1 MCDAIFLSA
10 GVPDPKRGAIYAA
23 TANTVAITSAVS
35 ALIHVTIG
43 RRPLIWGGHPAITP
57 MIMTMAQAI
66 GVNYGS
72 WVQLYQSRYFEDQ
85 FPEDNAQFRNV
96 FYIDA
101 IENDREKSLFSMRER
116 MFSEHEFGAAVFI
129 GGMEGIIDEFELF
142 KTLQPTAKI
151 MPITSTG
158 GAALEVA
165 KRNQISNDD
174 FLNDLDY
181 VSLFHRY
188 LEISTREERYIS
200 REDQPSIVEQRFWQP
215 PN

>member
-1 MCDAIFLSA
+1 MSDAIFLSA
-10 GVPDPKRGAIYAA
+10 GVPDPKRGAVYAA
-23 TANTVAITSAVS
+23 TANTVAINSAVS

-66 GVNYGS
+66 GVNYGR

-85 FPEDNAQFRNV
+85 FPEDNDQFQNV

-101 IENDREKSLFSMRER
+101 IENDREKSLFTMRER
-116 MFSEHEFGAAVFI
+116 MFSEHEFAAAVFI

-142 KTLQPTAKI
+142 KKFQPTAKI
-151 MPITSTG
+151 IPITSTG
-158 GAALEVA
+158 GAAIEVA

-188 LEISTREERYIS
+188 LEISTREERFINP
-200 REDQPSIVEQRFWQP
+200 EDQPSIVEQRFWQP
-215 PN
+215 PK